1 VERRSGNTL
10 KRTFYNLLH
19 AGLLDLPFK
28 EMVKRMLQLQVISS
42 SGIILAIW
50 AGEVYDLPHLI
61 FATPPREMNLYA
73 PVISTA
79 WVLLVLALAL
89 AATRSLIKRVR
100 YLEGF
105 LRVCSFCKKINIG
118 AVGEERWVSFEE
130 YFHKH
135 SEARMT
141 HSLCAPC
148 AKQHYGYEVKAG
160 SA

>member
-1 VERRSGNTL
+1 VERRSGSTL
-10 KRTFYNLLH
+10 KRSLYNLLY

-28 EMVKRMLQLQVISS
+28 VMVKRLLQLQVISS
-42 SGIILAIW
+42 CGIILALW
-50 AGEVYDLPHLI
+50 AGEIYDLPHQI
-61 FATPPREMNLYA
+61 FGTEAREMNLYA

-79 WVLLVLALAL
+79 WVLFVLVLGLA
-89 AATRSLIKRVR
+89 TMRSLIKRVR

-118 AVGEERWVSFEE
+118 EEGEERWVSFEE

-148 AKQHYGYEVKAG
+148 AKEHYGYEAKPEGA
-160 SA
+160 